1 MFNTV
6 NEIEKVSI
14 KADVLT
20 KRLDDEHTLTVD
32 ALRQLKTELVEALNE
47 QRNEIVY
54 IQKESERLYKENRR
68 KRIAALKRLKSE

>member
-6 NEIEKVSI
+6 KEIEKVSD

-20 KRLDDEHTLTVD
+20 KRLDDEHTSTVD
-32 ALRQLKTELVEALNE
+32 ALRQLKTELVEALNA

>member
-6 NEIEKVSI
+6 DEIKKVSA
-14 KADVLT
+14 KADILT
-20 KRLDDEHTLTVD
+20 KKLDDEHILTVNT
-32 ALRQLKTELVEALNE
+32 LRRLKTEIVEALNE

>member
-6 NEIEKVSI
+6 KEIEKVSV

-32 ALRQLKTELVEALNE
+32 ALRQLKTEVVEALNE

>member
-6 NEIEKVSI
+6 KEIEKVSI
-14 KADVLT
+14 KTDALT
-20 KRLDDEHTLTVD
+20 TRLDNEHTLTVD

>member
-6 NEIEKVSI
+6 KEIEKVAI
-14 KADVLT
+14 KADALT
-20 KRLDDEHTLTVD
+20 ERLSTEHALTVD
-32 ALRQLKTELVEALNE
+32 ALRQLKTEFVEALNA
-47 QRNEIVY
+47 QRDEIVY

>member
-6 NEIEKVSI
+6 REIEKVFS
-14 KADVLT
+14 KADALT

>member
-6 NEIEKVSI
+6 KEIEKVSV
-14 KADVLT
+14 KTDVLT
-20 KRLDDEHTLTVD
+20 KKLNDEHTLTID
-32 ALRQLKTELVEALNE
+32 ALRQLKTELVEALNA

-54 IQKESERLYKENRR
+54 IQKESERIYKENRR